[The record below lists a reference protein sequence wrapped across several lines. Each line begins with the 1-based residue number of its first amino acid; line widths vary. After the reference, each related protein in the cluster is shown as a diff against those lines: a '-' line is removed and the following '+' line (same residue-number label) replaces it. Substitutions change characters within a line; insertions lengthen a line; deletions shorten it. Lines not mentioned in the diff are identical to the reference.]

1 MNTTQERLQAYGDQA
16 KRLLQPIVLF
26 IVALW
31 VLELV
36 DRLFFHGQ
44 LDRLGIAPRQ
54 LAGLRGILFAPL
66 LHASF
71 AHLLANT
78 IPLLI
83 LSTLIVL
90 RHNGRFWAITGLIVL
105 VSGLGTWLIAP
116 AHTLHI
122 GASGLIFGYFAYLV
136 VNAFYERSLAAVG
149 LAGLVILIYGGLL
162 SGIWP
167 GGAGISWQGHLFG
180 LVGGG
185 LAAYYFS
192 NRRA

>member
-1 MNTTQERLQAYGDQA
+1 MNTTQERLQVYGGQA
-16 KRLLQPIVLF
+16 KRLLQPVVIF
-26 IVALW
+26 IIALW
-31 VLELV
+31 VIEII
-36 DRLFFHGQ
+36 DRLFFYGE

-54 LAGLRGILFAPL
+54 LAGLRGLLFAPL

-71 AHLLANT
+71 AHLLANP

-83 LSTLIVL
+83 LSALIVL
-90 RHNGRFWAITGLIVL
+90 RHNGRFWMITSLIVL
-105 VSGLGTWLIAP
+105 VSGLGAWLIAP
-116 AHTLHI
+116 AHTIHI

-136 VNAFYERSLAAVG
+136 VNAFYERSLVAVG

-162 SGIWP
+162 PGIWP
-167 GGAGISWQGHLFG
+167 GSAGISWQVHLFG

-192 NRRA
+192 DRRV

>member
-1 MNTTQERLQAYGDQA
+1 MNTTQERLQAYGDRG
-16 KRLLQPIVLF
+16 KRLLQPVVLF
-26 IVALW
+26 VVALW
-31 VLELV
+31 VIEIV
-36 DRLFFHGQ
+36 DRLFFQGR
-44 LDRLGIAPRQ
+44 LDGLGIAPRQ
-54 LAGLRGILFAPL
+54 LIGLRGILFAPL
-66 LHASF
+66 LHGSF

-83 LSTLIVL
+83 LSALIVL
-90 RHNGRFWAITGLIVL
+90 RHNGRYWLITGLIVL

-116 AHTLHI
+116 AHTIHI

-149 LAGLVILIYGGLL
+149 LAGLVIIIYGGLL
-162 SGIWP
+162 QGIWP
-167 GGAGISWQGHLFG
+167 GSAGISWQVHLFG
-180 LVGGG
+180 LAGGG